1 MMTIMERYVIK
12 KQEYV
17 LLLHKEVMTLF
28 IIMFFNHLALTSSSK
43 IPKWLFSVSEQTTK

>member
-17 LLLHKEVMTLF
+17 LLHKEAINSIYYHVF
-28 IIMFFNHLALTSSSK
+28 
-43 IPKWLFSVSEQTTK
+43 